1 VFPREE
7 KKLLG
12 TVRGY
17 NGADKTK
24 TTKVLEAS
32 DLRAFSKHY
41 IIGKQRSILLIVEI
55 IYCFGLLSA
64 GEC

>member
-1 VFPREE
+1 MLSPTNRVQIKKYHKLCFARG

-24 TTKVLEAS
+24 TTKVLEDS
-32 DLRAFSKHY
+32 DLRVFSKYY
-41 IIGKQRSILLIVEI
+41 IIGKQGFIP
-55 IYCFGLLSA
+55 
-64 GEC
+64 